1 MWICYVIKFTF
12 KVKHWLYNDLKF
24 LICLEFI
31 FAKISRHILM
41 KIPMMDIWLTLDG
54 EYKKIYIY
62 IDYIFY

>member
-41 KIPMMDIWLTLDG
+41 KIPMMDIWLALDG
-54 EYKKIYIY
+54 EY
-62 IDYIFY
+62 